1 MSSKISK
8 LFENDFR
15 TAFVF
20 GMVQYAVVN
29 LIQGSKAKTEWYI
42 FLTANALSA
51 IVSIALVFAFIKIMR
66 KILKNI

>member
-15 TAFVF
+15 TAFVV
-20 GMVQYAVVN
+20 GITQYTIVN
-29 LIQGSKAKTEWYI
+29 LIRGSEAKTVWYI
-42 FLTANALSA
+42 FLTANAISA
-51 IVSIALVFAFIKIMR
+51 IVSIALIFAYIKIIR